1 MTVTRRTPC
10 RGCGKERVCVTYYSR
25 VDGVE
30 AWFFAQEASC
40 KTLAKPRRLVFEA
53 APPIEV
59 VVGGSGSAAGV
70 LYMSTALRVGG
81 VAALALVPVA
91 VVLTVWLLRQG

>member
-1 MTVTRRTPC
+1 L
-10 RGCGKERVCVTYYSR
+10 
-25 VDGVE
+25 E
-30 AWFFAQEASC
+30 AA
-40 KTLAKPRRLVFEA
+40 A

-59 VVGGSGSAAGV
+59 VVAAVSIV
-70 LYMSTALRVGG
+70 LPQCFMSTALRVGG